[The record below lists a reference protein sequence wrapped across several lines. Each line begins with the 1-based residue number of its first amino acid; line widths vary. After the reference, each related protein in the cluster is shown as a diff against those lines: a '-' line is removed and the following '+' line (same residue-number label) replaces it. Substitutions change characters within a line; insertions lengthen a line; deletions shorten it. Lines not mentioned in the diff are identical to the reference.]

1 MSFGVARNT
10 PLRSCASGSG
20 RQALYLIASLGYIC
34 GPAHSMRYSF
44 SQFKQLLRVA
54 LVALP
59 VLLLLGLNGRMV
71 SLLRPVSQPE
81 SRLMLAPRA
90 TVIKQKVL
98 LEAAS
103 PLASYMAPAF
113 ALGWLPDTL
122 PAAWLPRLV
131 RRAVALAPVGTPA
144 IFVAQLCRQ
153 RLLGAALSPQA
164 P

>member
-1 MSFGVARNT
+1 
-10 PLRSCASGSG
+10 
-20 RQALYLIASLGYIC
+20 
-34 GPAHSMRYSF
+34 MRYSL

-59 VLLLLGLNGRMV
+59 VLLLLGLNGRTV
-71 SLLRPVSQPE
+71 SLLRPVGPARSQL
-81 SRLMLAPRA
+81 SAAPRA

-103 PLASYMAPAF
+103 PLGSYVAPAF
-113 ALGWLPDTL
+113 ALGWLPEAM

-131 RRAVALAPVGTPA
+131 RRAVVAATA
-144 IFVAQLCRQ
+144 NTSSAFVAQLCRQ

>member
-1 MSFGVARNT
+1 
-10 PLRSCASGSG
+10 
-20 RQALYLIASLGYIC
+20 
-34 GPAHSMRYSF
+34 MRYSF

-59 VLLLLGLNGRMV
+59 VLLLLGLNGRTI
-71 SLLRPVSQPE
+71 SLLRPASPARSLVSA
-81 SRLMLAPRA
+81 APRA

-103 PLASYMAPAF
+103 PLGSYVAPA
-113 ALGWLPDTL
+113 LVPGWLPNTA

-131 RRAVALAPVGTPA
+131 RRAVATASSNTSSA
-144 IFVAQLCRQ
+144 FVAQLCRQ
-153 RLLGAALSPQA
+153 RLLGTALSPQA

>member
-1 MSFGVARNT
+1 
-10 PLRSCASGSG
+10 
-20 RQALYLIASLGYIC
+20 
-34 GPAHSMRYSF
+34 MRYSL

-59 VLLLLGLNGRMV
+59 VLLLLGLNGRTI
-71 SLLRPVSQPE
+71 SLLRPASPARSLVSA
-81 SRLMLAPRA
+81 APRA

-103 PLASYMAPAF
+103 PLGSYVAPV
-113 ALGWLPDTL
+113 LVPGWLPGTL
-122 PAAWLPRLV
+122 PATWLPRLV
-131 RRAVALAPVGTPA
+131 RRALATAGINTSSA
-144 IFVAQLCRQ
+144 FVAQLCRQ

>member
-1 MSFGVARNT
+1 
-10 PLRSCASGSG
+10 
-20 RQALYLIASLGYIC
+20 
-34 GPAHSMRYSF
+34 MRYSL

-59 VLLLLGLNGRMV
+59 VLLLLGLNGRVV
-71 SLLRPVSQPE
+71 SLLRPVSRPA
-81 SRLMLAPRA
+81 SPLMLAPRA

-103 PLASYMAPAF
+103 PLASYVAPAF
-113 ALGWLPDTL
+113 ALGWLPDTR

-131 RRAVALAPVGTPA
+131 RRAVALAPVAAPA
-144 IFVAQLCRQ
+144 TFVAQLCRQ

>member
-1 MSFGVARNT
+1 M
-10 PLRSCASGSG
+10 P
-20 RQALYLIASLGYIC
+20 
-34 GPAHSMRYSF
+34 YSF
-44 SQFKQLLRVA
+44 SQFKHLLRVA

-59 VLLLLGLNGRMV
+59 VLLLLGLNGRTV
-71 SLLRPVSQPE
+71 SLLRPASPAQTQVST
-81 SRLMLAPRA
+81 APRA

-103 PLASYMAPAF
+103 PLGSYMAPAF
-113 ALGWLPDTL
+113 ALGWLPATM

-131 RRAVALAPVGTPA
+131 RRAVAATRVNAPSA
-144 IFVAQLCRQ
+144 FVAQLCRQ

>member
-1 MSFGVARNT
+1 
-10 PLRSCASGSG
+10 
-20 RQALYLIASLGYIC
+20 
-34 GPAHSMRYSF
+34 MRYSL

-59 VLLLLGLNGRMV
+59 VLLLLGLNGRTV
-71 SLLRPVSQPE
+71 SLLRPARQPA
-81 SRLMLAPRA
+81 SRLVLAPRA

-103 PLASYMAPAF
+103 PLASYVAPAF
-113 ALGWLPDTL
+113 ALGWLPDAL
-122 PAAWLPRLV
+122 PATWLPRLV
-131 RRAVALAPVGTPA
+131 RRALATAAVNTPSS
-144 IFVAQLCRQ
+144 FVAQLCRQ